1 MPRQPVNP
9 AVDEWTCGFHGG
21 HTKGGA
27 LCRQPA
33 IAGTKRCKLHGGIS
47 KAKAKAK
54 GAVVVELQKWG
65 LGDSTVDPGETLL
78 RLVTQSAARC
88 DRYAQLLGEA
98 YDAAERLKAGREAG
112 ELVEVG
118 GDGTDADRA
127 REDLKRI
134 FTTGGVAALVGNV
147 YAATKDGD
155 IYATG
160 EAIRGLAKLE
170 AEERDRCATMAT
182 KAVAAG
188 LAERQVRL
196 AEQQGT
202 LLASVIR
209 AVLDDLDLSPEQ
221 AAKVAEVVPRHL
233 RAVA

>member
-27 LCRQPA
+27 LCRQ
-33 IAGTKRCKLHGGIS
+33 
-47 KAKAKAK
+47 
-54 GAVVVELQKWG
+54 
-65 LGDSTVDPGETLL
+65 
-78 RLVTQSAARC
+78 
-88 DRYAQLLGEA
+88 
-98 YDAAERLKAGREAG
+98 
-112 ELVEVG
+112 
-118 GDGTDADRA
+118 
-127 REDLKRI
+127 
-134 FTTGGVAALVGNV
+134 
-147 YAATKDGD
+147 
-155 IYATG
+155 
-160 EAIRGLAKLE
+160 AIRGLAKLE

>member
-27 LCRQPA
+27 PCRQPA

-54 GAVVVELQKWG
+54 GAVVVELQRWG

-88 DRYAQLLGEA
+88 DLYAQLLGEA
-98 YDAAERLKAGREAG
+98 YEAAERLRAAGQDAVSVEAEG
-112 ELVEVG
+112 A
-118 GDGTDADRA
+118 DAERA

-188 LAERQVRL
+188 LAERSVRI
-196 AEQQGT
+196 AEQQGA

-209 AVLDDLDLSPEQ
+209 AILDDLGLSPEQ
-221 AAKVAEVVPRHL
+221 QARVPEVVPRHL
-233 RAVA
+233 RAVT

>member
-1 MPRQPVNP
+1 MAWKPVDP

-21 HTKGGA
+21 HAKGGA
-27 LCRQPA
+27 SCRQPV

-54 GAVVVELQKWG
+54 GAVVVELQRWG

-98 YDAAERLKAGREAG
+98 YEAAERLKAGREAG

-118 GDGTDADRA
+118 GDGADADRA

-170 AEERDRCATMAT
+170 AEERDRCATMAS

-209 AVLDDLDLSPEQ
+209 AILDDLGLTPEQ
-221 AAKVAEVVPRHL
+221 AAKAPEIAARHL